1 MSSNTG
7 SSIEKMLPPSPT
19 ASQKRSIN
27 LFNAEEEEI
36 DAISFERIGVNTMHY
51 KDRTSIVSAKYA
63 DVTTCLGEIR
73 PGKGVKF
80 IPADVP
86 AIYDSIPEIISPS
99 DPTGWGDVNIKEN
112 EMFVIAK
119 ITTNPVGLV
128 AAGDIVGAFSN
139 YATRELRGKAV
150 VKKIGNL
157 YLCLFSVYY
166 DTEELE
172 SSFDLR
178 LYRIDSGTVLPPS
191 HIIIRE
197 GVVGSMED
205 PEQLLFTA
213 DGGGTPDVQ

>member
-80 IPADVP
+80 IPAEVP

-112 EMFVIAK
+112 EMVIIAS
-119 ITTNPVGLV
+119 IITNPSGLV
-128 AAGDIVGAFSN
+128 AAGDIVGAFF
-139 YATRELRGKAV
+139 AGDLRGRSV
-150 VKKIGNL
+150 VQNIGGQ
-157 YLCLFSVYY
+157 YLCVIVVYY
-166 DTEELE
+166 DTEELGDTL
-172 SSFDLR
+172 DLR
-178 LYRIDSGTVLPPS
+178 LYSIDNEEEYYSS
-191 HIIIRE
+191 ISIEE
-197 GVVGSMED
+197 GVVGSIEA
-205 PEQLLFTA
+205 PEELIFSDTS
-213 DGGGTPDVQ
+213 TPES

>member
-7 SSIEKMLPPSPT
+7 SNIEKMLPPSPT

-80 IPADVP
+80 IPAEVP

-112 EMFVIAK
+112 EMVIIAS
-119 ITTNPVGLV
+119 ITTRGLASV
-128 AAGDIVGAFSN
+128 AAGDIVGAFYN
-139 YATRELRGKAV
+139 YATGDLRGRSV
-150 VKKIGNL
+150 VQNIGGV
-157 YLCLFSVYY
+157 YLCVIVVYY

-172 SSFDLR
+172 DTLDLR
-178 LYRIDSGTVLPPS
+178 LYSIDNEEEYYSSIP
-191 HIIIRE
+191 IEE
-197 GVVGSMED
+197 GVVGSMEEPQVLIFKD
-205 PEQLLFTA
+205 PS
-213 DGGGTPDVQ
+213 TPES

>member
-80 IPADVP
+80 IPAEVP

-112 EMFVIAK
+112 EMVIIAS
-119 ITTNPVGLV
+119 ITTRGLASV

-139 YATRELRGKAV
+139 YATGDLRGRSV
-150 VKKIGNL
+150 VQNIGGV
-157 YLCLFSVYY
+157 YLCVIVVYY

-172 SSFDLR
+172 DTLDLR
-178 LYRIDSGTVLPPS
+178 LYSIDNEEEYYSSIP
-191 HIIIRE
+191 IEE
-197 GVVGSMED
+197 GVVGSMEEPQVLIFKD
-205 PEQLLFTA
+205 PS
-213 DGGGTPDVQ
+213 TPES

>member
-80 IPADVP
+80 IPAEVP

-112 EMFVIAK
+112 EMIVIAK
-119 ITTNPVGLV
+119 ITTRGLASV
-128 AAGDIVGAFSN
+128 AAGDIVGAFYN
-139 YATRELRGKAV
+139 YATGRDLRGKSV
-150 VKKIGNL
+150 VQNIGGV
-157 YLCLFSVYY
+157 YLCVIVVYY

-172 SSFDLR
+172 DTLDLR
-178 LYRIDSGTVLPPS
+178 LYSIDNEEEYYSSIP
-191 HIIIRE
+191 IEE
-197 GVVGSMED
+197 GVVGSMEEPQVLIFKD
-205 PEQLLFTA
+205 PS
-213 DGGGTPDVQ
+213 TPES

>member
-7 SSIEKMLPPSPT
+7 SSIEKMTPPSPS

-99 DPTGWGDVNIKEN
+99 DPTGWGDITIKEN
-112 EMFVIAK
+112 EMYIIAR
-119 ITTNPVGLV
+119 IRTTPSGLV
-128 AAGDIVGAFSN
+128 AAGDIVGAFF
-139 YATRELRGKAV
+139 AGDLRGKAV
-150 VKKIGNL
+150 VQNIGGV
-157 YLCLFSVYY
+157 YLCVIVVYY
-166 DTEELE
+166 DTEELG
-172 SSFDLR
+172 DTLNIR
-178 LYRIDSGTVLPPS
+178 LYSINGDISYYSNTPIL
-191 HIIIRE
+191 IE
-197 GVVGSMED
+197 NGVVGSLAD
-205 PEQLLFTA
+205 PKQLYFNA
-213 DGGGTPDVQ
+213 DGGGSAS

>member
-7 SSIEKMLPPSPT
+7 SSIEKMIPPSPT

-99 DPTGWGDVNIKEN
+99 DPTGWDDVTIKEN
-112 EMFVIAK
+112 EMVIIAK
-119 ITTNPVGLV
+119 VTTSGNASV
-128 AAGDIVGAFSN
+128 AAGDIVGAFYN
-139 YATRELRGKAV
+139 YATGDLRDLRGRSV
-150 VKKIGNL
+150 VQNIGGV
-157 YLCLFSVYY
+157 YLCVILVYY
-166 DTEELE
+166 DTEELGHTL
-172 SSFDLR
+172 DLR
-178 LYRIDSGTVLPPS
+178 LYSIGQEEEYNSS
-191 HIIIRE
+191 ISIEE
-197 GVVGSMED
+197 GVVGSIEA
-205 PEQLLFTA
+205 PEELIFSAQ
-213 DGGGTPDVQ
+213 GTPAT

>member
-7 SSIEKMLPPSPT
+7 SSIEKMTPPSPSP
-19 ASQKRSIN
+19 SQKRSIN

-99 DPTGWGDVNIKEN
+99 DPTGWG
-112 EMFVIAK
+112 
-119 ITTNPVGLV
+119 
-128 AAGDIVGAFSN
+128 
-139 YATRELRGKAV
+139 
-150 VKKIGNL
+150 
-157 YLCLFSVYY
+157 
-166 DTEELE
+166 
-172 SSFDLR
+172 
-178 LYRIDSGTVLPPS
+178 
-191 HIIIRE
+191 
-197 GVVGSMED
+197 
-205 PEQLLFTA
+205 
-213 DGGGTPDVQ
+213 

>member
-7 SSIEKMLPPSPT
+7 SSIEKMTPPSPSV
-19 ASQKRSIN
+19 SQKRSIN

-86 AIYDSIPEIISPS
+86 AVYDSIPEIIPPS
-99 DPTGWGDVNIKEN
+99 DPTEWDDVTIKEN
-112 EMFVIAK
+112 EMVIIAK
-119 ITTNPVGLV
+119 VTTSGNASV
-128 AAGDIVGAFSN
+128 AAGDIVGAFYN
-139 YATRELRGKAV
+139 RATGDLRGRSV
-150 VKKIGNL
+150 VQYIAGVH
-157 YLCLFSVYY
+157 LCVILVYY
-166 DTEELE
+166 DTEELGNDL
-172 SSFDLR
+172 DLR
-178 LYRIDSGTVLPPS
+178 LYSIDNDDEYHSSIP
-191 HIIIRE
+191 IEE

-205 PEQLLFTA
+205 PEELRFTVP
-213 DGGGTPDVQ
+213 GGPGM

>member
-7 SSIEKMLPPSPT
+7 SSIEKMIPPSPT

-80 IPADVP
+80 IPAEVP

-99 DPTGWGDVNIKEN
+99 DPTGWGDITIKEN
-112 EMFVIAK
+112 EMVIIAS
-119 ITTNPVGLV
+119 ITTRGMASV
-128 AAGDIVGAFSN
+128 AAGDIVGASCRS
-139 YATRELRGKAV
+139 TGDLRGRSV
-150 VKKIGNL
+150 VQNIGGQ
-157 YLCLFSVYY
+157 YLCVIVVYY
-166 DTEELE
+166 DTEKLGKRL
-172 SSFDLR
+172 DLR
-178 LYRIDSGTVLPPS
+178 LYSIDNEKEYYSS
-191 HIIIRE
+191 ISIEE
-197 GVVGSMED
+197 GVVGSLAA
-205 PEQLLFTA
+205 PEELIFSDTS
-213 DGGGTPDVQ
+213 TPET

>member
-7 SSIEKMLPPSPT
+7 SSIEKMTPPSPT

-80 IPADVP
+80 IPAEVP

-99 DPTGWGDVNIKEN
+99 DPTGWGDITIKEN
-112 EMFVIAK
+112 EMVIIAS
-119 ITTNPVGLV
+119 ITTSGLASV
-128 AAGDIVGAFSN
+128 AAGDIVGAF
-139 YATRELRGKAV
+139 YAGDLRGKSV
-150 VKKIGNL
+150 VQNIGGV
-157 YLCLFSVYY
+157 YLCVIVVYY
-166 DTEELE
+166 DTEELGNDL
-172 SSFDLR
+172 DLR
-178 LYRIDSGTVLPPS
+178 LYSIDNDDEYYSS
-191 HIIIRE
+191 SYIAE
-197 GVVGSMED
+197 GVVGTIEEPKTLTFSD
-205 PEQLLFTA
+205 NDTPEQ
-213 DGGGTPDVQ
+213 

>member
-7 SSIEKMLPPSPT
+7 SSIEKMIPPSPT

-80 IPADVP
+80 IPAEVP

-99 DPTGWGDVNIKEN
+99 DPTGWGDITIKEN
-112 EMFVIAK
+112 EMVIIAS
-119 ITTNPVGLV
+119 ITTSGMASV
-128 AAGDIVGAFSN
+128 AAGDIVGAFHR
-139 YATRELRGKAV
+139 ATGDLRGRSV
-150 VKKIGNL
+150 VQNIGSV
-157 YLCLFSVYY
+157 YLCVIVVYY
-166 DTEELE
+166 DTEELGNAL
-172 SSFDLR
+172 DLR
-178 LYRIDSGTVLPPS
+178 LYSIDNEEEYYSS
-191 HIIIRE
+191 ISIEE
-197 GVVGSMED
+197 GVVGSLAA
-205 PEQLLFTA
+205 PEELLFTDA
-213 DGGGTPDVQ
+213 GTPET

>member
-7 SSIEKMLPPSPT
+7 SSIEKMTPPSPS

-99 DPTGWGDVNIKEN
+99 DPTGWDDITIKEN
-112 EMFVIAK
+112 EMVIIAS
-119 ITTNPVGLV
+119 ITTRGTVSV
-128 AAGDIVGAFSN
+128 AAGDIVGAFVGN
-139 YATRELRGKAV
+139 HPAVTLRGRSV
-150 VKKIGNL
+150 VQNIGGV
-157 YLCLFSVYY
+157 YLCVIVVYY
-166 DTEELE
+166 DTEELGNTL
-172 SSFDLR
+172 DLR
-178 LYRIDSGTVLPPS
+178 LYSIDDDDEYYTTIS
-191 HIIIRE
+191 IEE
-197 GVVGSMED
+197 GVVGSMEE
-205 PEQLLFTA
+205 PQVLIFSAT
-213 DGGGTPDVQ
+213 GTPEL

>member
-80 IPADVP
+80 IPAEVP

-112 EMFVIAK
+112 EMVIIAK
-119 ITTNPVGLV
+119 IIATAPASV
-128 AAGDIVGAFSN
+128 AAGDIVGAFNRSSSGGG
-139 YATRELRGKAV
+139 LRGRSV
-150 VKKIGNL
+150 VQNIGGV
-157 YLCLFSVYY
+157 YLCVIVVYY
-166 DTEELE
+166 DTEELGE
-172 SSFDLR
+172 TFDLR
-178 LYRIDSGTVLPPS
+178 LYSIDSGAVCFS
-191 HIIIRE
+191 SISIKN
-197 GVVGSMED
+197 GVVGSIEA
-205 PEQLLFTA
+205 PEELIFSDTS
-213 DGGGTPDVQ
+213 TPGS

>member
-80 IPADVP
+80 IPAEVP

-112 EMFVIAK
+112 EMIVIAK
-119 ITTNPVGLV
+119 ITTRGLASV
-128 AAGDIVGAFSN
+128 AAGDIVGAFYN
-139 YATRELRGKAV
+139 YATGDLRGRSV
-150 VKKIGNL
+150 VQNIGGV
-157 YLCLFSVYY
+157 YLCVIVVYY

-172 SSFDLR
+172 DTLDLR
-178 LYRIDSGTVLPPS
+178 LYSIDNEEEYYSSIP
-191 HIIIRE
+191 IEE
-197 GVVGSMED
+197 GVVGSMEEPQVLIFKD
-205 PEQLLFTA
+205 PS
-213 DGGGTPDVQ
+213 TPES

>member
-7 SSIEKMLPPSPT
+7 SSIEKMTPPSPSP
-19 ASQKRSIN
+19 SQKRSIN

-80 IPADVP
+80 IPANVP

-99 DPTGWGDVNIKEN
+99 DPTGWGDVTIKEN
-112 EMFVIAK
+112 EMVIIAS
-119 ITTNPVGLV
+119 ITTSGLASV
-128 AAGDIVGAFSN
+128 AAGDIVGAFYSGD
-139 YATRELRGKAV
+139 LRGRSV
-150 VKKIGNL
+150 VQNIGGV
-157 YLCLFSVYY
+157 YLCVIVVYY

-172 SSFDLR
+172 DTLDLILYSIDNDDEYYSS
-178 LYRIDSGTVLPPS
+178 IS
-191 HIIIRE
+191 IEE
-197 GVVGSMED
+197 GVVGSMEA
-205 PEQLLFTA
+205 PEELIFS
-213 DGGGTPDVQ
+213 DNSTPDL

>member
-80 IPADVP
+80 IPAEVP

-128 AAGDIVGAFSN
+128 AAGDIVGAFHN
-139 YATRELRGKAV
+139 YATGDLRGKAV
-150 VKKIGNL
+150 VKKIGDL
-157 YLCLFSVYY
+157 YFCLFAIYY
-166 DTEELE
+166 DTEELGD
-172 SSFDLR
+172 SFELR

-191 HIIIRE
+191 HITIRE
-197 GVVGSMED
+197 GVVGSMEE
-205 PEQLLFTA
+205 PEQLLFSDA
-213 DGGGTPDVQ
+213 GTPGEM

>member
-1 MSSNTG
+1 
-7 SSIEKMLPPSPT
+7 MLPPSPT

-112 EMFVIAK
+112 EMYIIAK
-119 ITTNPVGLV
+119 IATNPPGLV
-128 AAGDIVGAFSN
+128 ASGDIVGAFST
-139 YATRELRGKAV
+139 AGDLRGKSV

-157 YLCLFSVYY
+157 YLCLFAVYY
-166 DTEELE
+166 DTDELGE
-172 SSFDLR
+172 TFDLR
-178 LYRIDSGTVLPPS
+178 LYRIDNGTLPPL

-197 GVVGSMED
+197 GVVGSIED
-205 PEQLLFTA
+205 PEQLLFTT
-213 DGGGTPDVQ
+213 DGGGSHT

>member
-7 SSIEKMLPPSPT
+7 SNIEKMLPPSPT

-80 IPADVP
+80 IPAEVP

-112 EMFVIAK
+112 EMVIIAS
-119 ITTNPVGLV
+119 ITTRGLASV
-128 AAGDIVGAFSN
+128 AAGDIVGAFYN
-139 YATRELRGKAV
+139 YATGDLRGRSV
-150 VKKIGNL
+150 VQNIGGV
-157 YLCLFSVYY
+157 YLCVIVVYY

-172 SSFDLR
+172 DTLDLR
-178 LYRIDSGTVLPPS
+178 LYSIDNEEEYYSSIP
-191 HIIIRE
+191 IEE
-197 GVVGSMED
+197 GVVGSMEEPQVLIFKD
-205 PEQLLFTA
+205 PS
-213 DGGGTPDVQ
+213 TPESQ

>member
-7 SSIEKMLPPSPT
+7 SSIEKMTPPSPS

-86 AIYDSIPEIISPS
+86 AIYDSIPEIIEGD
-99 DPTGWGDVNIKEN
+99 DPTGWGDVVVKEN
-112 EMFVIAK
+112 EMIVIAS
-119 ITTNPVGLV
+119 ITDGAGARDTGDVVGV
-128 AAGDIVGAFSN
+128 YHSFSN
-139 YATRELRGKAV
+139 ELRGKATVQNIAGTAFCV
-150 VKKIGNL
+150 VTIYYDDDEIGNTLVFKL
-157 YLCLFSVYY
+157 YCLEEE
-166 DTEELE
+166 EELE
-172 SSFDLR
+172 STDMSL
-178 LYRIDSGTVLPPS
+178 S
-191 HIIIRE
+191 
-197 GVVGSMED
+197 
-205 PEQLLFTA
+205 
-213 DGGGTPDVQ
+213 

>member
-7 SSIEKMLPPSPT
+7 SSIEKMTPPSPSP
-19 ASQKRSIN
+19 SQKRSIN

-80 IPADVP
+80 IPAEVP

-99 DPTGWGDVNIKEN
+99 DPTGWGDITIKEN
-112 EMFVIAK
+112 EMVIIAS
-119 ITTNPVGLV
+119 ITTRGLASV
-128 AAGDIVGAFSN
+128 AAGDIVGAFHR
-139 YATRELRGKAV
+139 ATGDLRGRSV
-150 VKKIGNL
+150 VQKIGNL
-157 YLCLFSVYY
+157 YLCVIVVYY

-172 SSFDLR
+172 DTLDLR
-178 LYRIDSGTVLPPS
+178 LYSIDNDDEYYSSIP
-191 HIIIRE
+191 IEE
-197 GVVGSMED
+197 GVVGSLAA
-205 PEQLLFTA
+205 PEELLFTDA
-213 DGGGTPDVQ
+213 GTPET

>member
-80 IPADVP
+80 IPAEVP
-86 AIYDSIPEIISPS
+86 AIYDSIPEIISPY
-99 DPTGWGDVNIKEN
+99 DPMGWGNVNIKEN
-112 EMFVIAK
+112 EMYIIAS
-119 ITTNPVGLV
+119 ITTSPVGLV

-139 YATRELRGKAV
+139 HATKDLRGKSV
-150 VKKIGNL
+150 VQKIGNL
-157 YLCLFSVYY
+157 YLCVIVVYY

-178 LYRIDSGTVLPPS
+178 LYRIDSGTTLS
-191 HIIIRE
+191 SYITIRE
-197 GVVGSMED
+197 GVVGSMEE
-205 PEQLLFTA
+205 PEQLQFSKA
-213 DGGGTPDVQ
+213 DTPAVQ

>member
-80 IPADVP
+80 IPAEVP

-112 EMFVIAK
+112 EMVIIAS
-119 ITTNPVGLV
+119 ITTSVSASV
-128 AAGDIVGAFSN
+128 AAGDIVGAFS
-139 YATRELRGKAV
+139 AGDLRGRSV
-150 VKKIGNL
+150 VQNIGGQ
-157 YLCLFSVYY
+157 YLCVIVVYY
-166 DTEELE
+166 DTEELGDTL
-172 SSFDLR
+172 DLR
-178 LYRIDSGTVLPPS
+178 LYSIDNEEEYYSS
-191 HIIIRE
+191 ISIEE
-197 GVVGSMED
+197 GVVGSIEA
-205 PEQLLFTA
+205 PEELIFSDTS
-213 DGGGTPDVQ
+213 TPES

>member
-80 IPADVP
+80 IPAEVP

-99 DPTGWGDVNIKEN
+99 DPTGWGNVNIKEN
-112 EMFVIAK
+112 EMYIIAS
-119 ITTNPVGLV
+119 ITTSPVGLV

-139 YATRELRGKAV
+139 HATKDLRGKAV
-150 VKKIGNL
+150 VQKIGGV
-157 YLCLFSVYY
+157 YLCVIVVYY
-166 DTEELE
+166 DTDEIGN
-172 SSFDLR
+172 SFDLK
-178 LYRIDSGTVLPPS
+178 LYRINTDTTLSSYIT
-191 HIIIRE
+191 IRE
-197 GVVGSMED
+197 GVVGSMAE
-205 PEQLLFTA
+205 PEQLQFSKA
-213 DGGGTPDVQ
+213 DTPAVQ

>member
-7 SSIEKMLPPSPT
+7 SNIEKMLPPSPT

-80 IPADVP
+80 IPAEVP

-112 EMFVIAK
+112 EMVIIAS
-119 ITTNPVGLV
+119 ITTRGLASV
-128 AAGDIVGAFSN
+128 AAGDIVGAFYN
-139 YATRELRGKAV
+139 YATGDLRGRSV
-150 VKKIGNL
+150 VQNIGGV
-157 YLCLFSVYY
+157 YLCVIVVYY

-172 SSFDLR
+172 DTLDLKLYSIDNEEEYYSS
-178 LYRIDSGTVLPPS
+178 IP
-191 HIIIRE
+191 IEE
-197 GVVGSMED
+197 GVVGSMEEPQVLIFRD
-205 PEQLLFTA
+205 PS
-213 DGGGTPDVQ
+213 TPES

>member
-80 IPADVP
+80 IPAEVP

-112 EMFVIAK
+112 EMIVIAK
-119 ITTNPVGLV
+119 ITTNLVGAV

-139 YATRELRGKAV
+139 YATGDLRGKSV
-150 VKKIGNL
+150 VQNIGGV
-157 YLCLFSVYY
+157 YLCVIVVYY
-166 DTEELE
+166 DTDEIGN
-172 SSFDLR
+172 SFDLK
-178 LYRIDSGTVLPPS
+178 LYRINTGTTS
-191 HIIIRE
+191 SSNIIIRE

-205 PEQLLFTA
+205 PKQLLFTDA
-213 DGGGTPDVQ
+213 GTPGVQ

>member
-7 SSIEKMLPPSPT
+7 SSIEKMTPPSPS

-86 AIYDSIPEIISPS
+86 AIYDSIPETIPSS
-99 DPTGWGDVNIKEN
+99 DPTGWGDITIKEN
-112 EMFVIAK
+112 EMVIIAS
-119 ITTNPVGLV
+119 ITTRGAAGKV
-128 AAGDIVGAFSN
+128 AAGDIVGAFRN
-139 YATRELRGKAV
+139 YSTGDLRGRSV
-150 VKKIGNL
+150 VQNIGGK
-157 YLCLFSVYY
+157 YLCVIVVYY

-172 SSFDLR
+172 DTLDLR
-178 LYRIDSGTVLPPS
+178 LYSINNDEEYYSS
-191 HIIIRE
+191 ISIEE
-197 GVVGSMED
+197 GVVGSMEAPQELIFTD
-205 PEQLLFTA
+205 NSIPE
-213 DGGGTPDVQ
+213 V

>member
-7 SSIEKMLPPSPT
+7 SSIEKMTPPSPT

-80 IPADVP
+80 ILADVP

-99 DPTGWGDVNIKEN
+99 DPTGWDDVIIKEN
-112 EMFVIAK
+112 EMVIIAE
-119 ITTNPVGLV
+119 IIAGAGAEV
-128 AAGDIVGAFSN
+128 AAGDILGAFVG
-139 YATRELRGKAV
+139 YPVAELRGRSV
-150 VKKIGNL
+150 VQNIAGTH
-157 YLCLFSVYY
+157 LCVIVVYY
-166 DTEELE
+166 DTEE
-172 SSFDLR
+172 
-178 LYRIDSGTVLPPS
+178 IGK
-191 HIIIRE
+191 HINNRKS
-197 GVVGSMED
+197 VV
-205 PEQLLFTA
+205 
-213 DGGGTPDVQ
+213 